1 MKKKRLGEVL
11 RERGHVSAADLN
23 SALQEQQTQARLVH
37 LGELMLQ
44 RGVVSKKDFTSALM
58 EVSQVPYFDCTV
70 AQIDPDILKL
80 VPAAMAR
87 RCRALPV
94 GIEDSKLIVAMAE
107 PQNLQNIDEL
117 RFKTGKVIAP
127 RLAFRSEIDAAI
139 AKYYGREEERETTA
153 ETTTIREED
162 RSIEFISSSEQ
173 KRNIEAM
180 LEMQV
185 ERNQKSKTTPAVLL
199 VASMITTAA
208 AKHGSDIHVEPQSS
222 DMVVR
227 FPID

>member
-1 MKKKRLGEVL
+1 MKKRWLGEVR
-11 RERGHVSAADLN
+11 RERGHVCAADLN

-37 LGELMLQ
+37 LGELMLE
-44 RGVVSKKDFTSALM
+44 RGVVSKKDLTSALM

-127 RLAFRSEIDAAI
+127 RLAFRSEIDVAI
-139 AKYYGREEERETTA
+139 AKYYGPGEEPVAPGAAAACREG
-153 ETTTIREED
+153 D
-162 RSIEFISSSEQ
+162 RAIELISSSEQ
-173 KRNIEAM
+173 QRNIEARR
-180 LEMQV
+180 EMQFAL
-185 ERNQKSKTTPAVLL
+185 NQ
-199 VASMITTAA
+199 
-208 AKHGSDIHVEPQSS
+208 
-222 DMVVR
+222 
-227 FPID
+227 